1 MENLTFK
8 EYQLLSSDTRIYPEK
23 FKVIYPALGLSGEV
37 GETLELVKKA
47 LRDENG
53 EFSAE
58 RLEHLHKEIGDIIWY
73 LAAICEDLGFD
84 FGVVAQQNL
93 DKLRSRKDRGVLSGS
108 GNDR

>member
-8 EYQLLSSDTRIYPEK
+8 QYQELSSDTRIYPEK

-47 LRDENG
+47 LRDEDGN
-53 EFSAE
+53 FSDE
-58 RLEHLHKEIGDIIWY
+58 RLTNLHKEIGDIIWY
-73 LAAICEDLGFD
+73 MAALCEDLGFD
-84 FGVVAQQNL
+84 FGTVAAQNL
-93 DKLRSRKDRGVLSGS
+93 EKLQSRKTRGMLSGS